1 MTESKKTVVFTLS
14 PTIAK
19 NIIYLPFKCKLFP
32 LNDIHQSTFIHNCY
46 LGMWLHRRQ
55 NNKYNCDASYKP
67 HLKQLLRFLAQLL
80 VQILLLF
87 LQLALRINASLAIWL
102 ACQLLQLVCTTQ
114 TISCLWLPTVRAHP
128 IYMHSSCYHINV
140 TSSNNW
146 LYNTNS
152 ANIYV
157 LNWNNINYYCKTQLL
172 FI

>member
-19 NIIYLPFKCKLFP
+19 NIIYLPFKCKLFR

-46 LGMWLHRRQ
+46 LGMWLDRRQ
-55 NNKYNCDASYKP
+55 NNKHNCDASYKP

-114 TISCLWLPTVRAHP
+114 TISCLWLPTVNSTSY
-128 IYMHSSCYHINV
+128 IYAFFLLPYKCDL
-140 TSSNNW
+140 NNW